1 MNWLAGLLELAG
13 WLEMAVWSLA
23 WLHSELAGWFAGTG
37 CLAGNGC
44 LELSM
49 VLTGCSEAA
58 VYSKARSHLLPPGRW
73 ARDGLVVVGGGE

>member
-1 MNWLAGLLELAG
+1 MVTDCLGMPGLSLLLNWLSGLLELAG

-44 LELSM
+44 LELS
-49 VLTGCSEAA
+49 LASQ
-58 VYSKARSHLLPPGRW
+58 
-73 ARDGLVVVGGGE
+73 